1 MWFLP
6 ESHLPGP
13 EKKTYGGK
21 LVWRMSDGQQNNWKE
36 HRLEISNRIR
46 NLFGQSV
53 VIMIWNLNRTQ
64 KNMFIQ
70 NKRFNG
76 FV

>member
-1 MWFLP
+1 MEDVRWPAKQL
-6 ESHLPGP
+6 E
-13 EKKTYGGK
+13 
-21 LVWRMSDGQQNNWKE
+21 E

-70 NKRFNG
+70 NKRFYMRQ
-76 FV
+76 